1 MRLFLSQF
9 NLRCMDIDE
18 LEANVRAATAAL
30 KAGEALL
37 DPLRKS
43 LVQAECALEAA
54 NETKKARDLGRR
66 VMTMNKTD
74 DPVCVADYTDNDLF
88 GEDRVPPVT
97 VTAITFDVDIFGS
110 FEVTGVD
117 EREFRNW
124 DIRYEI
130 RCDTIDPAYS
140 VYVDELKDA
149 VESVELSKRTMK
161 ALYNTCDMKFRDSYD
176 YDDRGES
183 GWWKVT
189 RTWRAF
195 VPVESLEDSEDE
207 ECVDVS

>member
-97 VTAITFDVDIFGS
+97 VTAITFDVDIFGL
-110 FEVTGVD
+110 FEVTGRDGKQFCDWNNRRV
-117 EREFRNW
+117 
-124 DIRYEI
+124 EI
-130 RCDTIDPAYS
+130 KYATIDS
-140 VYVDELKDA
+140 VYDA
-149 VESVELSKRTMK
+149 DKLEAAVASVKLSKATMQM
-161 ALYNTCDMKFRDSYD
+161 LYDECDIVYGESYGYND
-176 YDDRGES
+176 CDS

-195 VPVESLEDSEDE
+195 VAKTTIPVSSLSMHVVYPE
-207 ECVDVS
+207 